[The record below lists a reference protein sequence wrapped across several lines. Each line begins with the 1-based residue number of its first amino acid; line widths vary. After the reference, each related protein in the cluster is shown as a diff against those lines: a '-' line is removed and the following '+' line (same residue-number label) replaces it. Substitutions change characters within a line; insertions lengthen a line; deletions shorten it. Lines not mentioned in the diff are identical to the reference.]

1 MKKRVLVIGSGKR
14 VREAGLPALVQL
26 ESDFELTH
34 IAART
39 AKQIQVGDRSFEVI
53 PLDGLNAEWIET
65 TDLIYL
71 AVTKDAVPSVLTKL
85 SAFDLSQVDML
96 IDTPVVRFKHYRQ
109 VAKLNAYRN
118 AWVAEDCTTL
128 PWFEVVEEAIA
139 AGLIGDLQS
148 VWFHRSAYAYHGV
161 ATAKALLGSL
171 RVKSGRRTSLAN
183 GQRQRVMRF
192 DNGRLA
198 TVIEPRDY
206 SLGYVR
212 LEGSRGSISDGEN
225 VADHRLLPIVE
236 GERWVGFRIGE
247 YERRLDEA
255 EIAMLGQDDPAQLV
269 TARQDDLKRV
279 GFLRLLRAIRDG
291 KGGYPVEE
299 AIDDMVV
306 DYHLEKVGR
315 FLDNPF
321 TSPRYGLGRWLLST
335 VTRASSP

>member
-14 VREAGLPALVQL
+14 VREAGLPALVRI

-39 AKQIQVGDRSFEVI
+39 AKQIQVGDRSFEVV
-53 PLDGLNAEWIET
+53 PLDGMNADWIKN

-85 SAFDLSQVDML
+85 SAYDVSHIDML

-109 VAKLNAYRN
+109 VAKLSKYRN
-118 AWVAEDCTTL
+118 CWVAEDCTVL
-128 PWFEVVEEAIA
+128 PWFDVVNDAIN
-139 AGLIGDLQS
+139 AGLIGELKS
-148 VWFHRSAYAYHGV
+148 ALFHRSAYAYHGV
-161 ATAKALLGSL
+161 ATAKTLLGDF
-171 RVKSGRRTSLAN
+171 RVKRGNRKKSSGGQGSRRMHFS
-183 GQRQRVMRF
+183 
-192 DNGRLA
+192 NGRIA
-198 TVIEPRDY
+198 NIVEPRDY
-206 SLGYVR
+206 SVGYVR
-212 LEGSRGSISDGEN
+212 LEGTKGSISDGEG
-225 VADHRLLPIVE
+225 VADHRLVPIVE
-236 GERWVGFRIGE
+236 DERWVGFRIGE
-247 YERRLDEA
+247 YERRLDED
-255 EIAMLGQDDPAQLV
+255 EIALLGSDDPTKQV

-291 KGGYPVEE
+291 RGGYPVEE

-315 FLDNPF
+315 YFDNPF

-335 VTRASSP
+335 LTRATGR